1 MTGFILRKLYMV
13 QYTQLNIKV
22 NIKGL
27 STNNTTLVESNKIAR
42 KEKKLANIMNYYFT
56 NITAHLKTK
65 PTKIDPKA
73 NLES

>member
-13 QYTQLNIKV
+13 QDAQLNIKV

-27 STNNTTLVESNKIAR
+27 STNNTTLVENNKIAR
-42 KEKKLANIMNYYFT
+42 MEKKLANIMNYYFT